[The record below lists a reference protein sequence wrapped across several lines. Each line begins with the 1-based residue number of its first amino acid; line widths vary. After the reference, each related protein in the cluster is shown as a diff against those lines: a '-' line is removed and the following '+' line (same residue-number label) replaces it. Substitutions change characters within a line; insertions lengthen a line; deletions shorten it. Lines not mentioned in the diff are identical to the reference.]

1 MKKKTKRPGQF
12 KSTKGTGP
20 AKEDAL
26 HQKVSNKGKK
36 TMIFVHMTRRS
47 LQRWFDLIKATI
59 PIGISRNISILMGRK
74 MT

>member
-12 KSTKGTGP
+12 KSPKGTGP

-36 TMIFVHMTRRS
+36 NN
-47 LQRWFDLIKATI
+47 DLRAYDKKIVT
-59 PIGISRNISILMGRK
+59 K
-74 MT
+74 MV